1 MESHS
6 DIYEAIYFI
15 KRTLNKTKGRKI
27 LWIFRTSALFNHL
40 VEFSILTIK
49 KKMKAK
55 WPPVERDQL
64 KFSRSIQ
71 HFLFVFCGR

>member
-49 KKMKAK
+49 KTMKAK
-55 WPPVERDQL
+55 WPPERDQL